1 MNTPNITPA
10 ACSNVTT
17 GIDVLWEDHDILV
30 CLKPHGYLSEGTQDI
45 SQELPAAL
53 LAQQHLSVLYPVHRL
68 DRPTAGVM
76 VYAKTRPAAAAL
88 CAQLQNEKRDTWKK
102 EYLAVICG
110 IPQSCCGELS
120 DYLYR
125 DPNTAK
131 AYVTT
136 HQRRA
141 AKMARLSY
149 QILET
154 VNDTAFSFPLTLVK
168 VHLYTGRFH
177 QIRVQFA
184 SRGMPIAGDGKYGSR
199 YKCRA
204 PALFAYQLSFLHPI
218 TEKKLTF
225 CSPPPLYDP
234 WTRFDCLQNQTNRH
248 IQTGSSVS

>member
-1 MNTPNITPA
+1 MILLP
-10 ACSNVTT
+10 V
-17 GIDVLWEDHDILV
+17 VLFLQWLVLSYLGEGKKPQYGLRLYILF
-30 CLKPHGYLSEGTQDI
+30 CFFLRSHSKII

-199 YKCRA
+199 YKSVHRHCLRINF
-204 PALFAYQLSFLHPI
+204 LFFIRLQ
-218 TEKKLTF
+218 KK
-225 CSPPPLYDP
+225 S
-234 WTRFDCLQNQTNRH
+234 
-248 IQTGSSVS
+248 

>member
-17 GIDVLWEDHDILV
+17 GIDILWEDHDILV

-199 YKCRA
+199 YKSVHRHCLRINF
-204 PALFAYQLSFLHPI
+204 LFFIRLQ
-218 TEKKLTF
+218 KK
-225 CSPPPLYDP
+225 S
-234 WTRFDCLQNQTNRH
+234 
-248 IQTGSSVS
+248 